1 MTSSEEKKR
10 EIEIKIQAIE
20 QRFDRKLQAT
30 KETIEIGKSPQK
42 IISKRPIISICIT
55 FGLGFLSG
63 RIGGNAATRKKIIS
77 EQQEYIHPNDGTKP
91 FQRQNNKELISGAL
105 KHRLKKRL
113 TQKLIDSLLNY
124 AEESLNDYM
133 RKGDAKIDTESKS

>member
-1 MTSSEEKKR
+1 MMASEKKKR

-63 RIGGNAATRKKIIS
+63 RISGNAAARKKIIFDK
-77 EQQEYIHPNDGTKP
+77 QEHVRSNDATQP
-91 FQRQNNKELISGAL
+91 FQKHNNTALISGAF
-105 KHRLKKRL
+105 KHGLKKRL
-113 TQKLIDSLLNY
+113 TQKLIDSLLTY
-124 AEESLNDYM
+124 VEESLNDYI
-133 RKGDAKIDTESKS
+133 RKGDKKIDTES